1 MRTMLLSFSPR
12 WYEDLSSGRKI
23 YEHRKRFYNDEVL
36 AYIYLGIPHRQIVAK
51 VILGKKINMSDWLAL
66 YEHDAQAIER
76 IKDYMSRSN
85 VAMPIKSFQAI
96 EPIDV
101 RKMEREITGFRVP
114 ISYMFIDD
122 KPKVFDYI
130 KSREVVL
137 GDEINHKFENITS
150 DMICRC

>member
-23 YEHRKRFYNDEVL
+23 YEHRKRFCDEEVL
-36 AYIYLGIPHRQIVAK
+36 AYIYLGLPHRKIVAK
-51 VILGKKINMSDWLAL
+51 VVLGKKIDMQEWLTA
-66 YEHDAQAIER
+66 YCNDEEAIIR
-76 IKDYMSRSN
+76 IKDYMTRSK

-101 RKMEREITGFRVP
+101 RKMEKTIAGFRVP

-122 KPKVFDYI
+122 KPYILDYI
-130 KSREVVL
+130 KEREKTSNDV
-137 GDEINHKFENITS
+137 IYHSFENITS